1 MQAVRTIFLFFG
13 AVFALLL
20 IAIGIVGYLV
30 TGPAAREVGANAIPI
45 TEEAVQSLDDKI
57 DVLEQ
62 EVDAAIARGEH
73 KLHLLIITEEEATS
87 KIQAL
92 SDEGETGVDIDHIQ
106 IRFIDGRVHAFAK
119 IDVVISLQVS
129 LQAEIE
135 VNDGEVEIKVVRF
148 NVGRVSIP
156 STLIDQVMRAVMGRV
171 HERLEE
177 DIDIELEQI
186 TVENGQMIVAGTTK

>member
-1 MQAVRTIFLFFG
+1 LQAVRTIFLFFG

>member
-73 KLHLLIITEEEATS
+73 RLHLLIITEEEATS

-171 HERLEE
+171 HERLEA

-186 TVENGQMIVAGTTK
+186 TVENGQMIVAGITK